1 MSDNTQEGQGPS
13 PRAAT
18 RRRWDLLVTELPS
31 GSTNVNDL
39 ADRFGVSAST
49 IRRDLAVL
57 ASSGRLVR
65 TYGGALRSAHGREV
79 SLNAKKRT
87 HWPEKD
93 IIGKIAAA
101 MVKRG
106 DILLLDAG
114 TTVGR
119 LAWHLRQCD
128 GTTVVTNGMSALL
141 ELADTPGIDVILL
154 GGRLRRPNE
163 AFLGPDAERALRRYQ
178 PDIAFL
184 GADGVDPERGL
195 NCPSSEQA
203 SIKELMATTAREAWV
218 LADHS
223 KLRAA
228 PFPYWAVMPAH
239 TGIVTDPGCPPAA
252 VRAFEQ
258 RGWRIVEDIGDGIR
272 KGLQP
277 GVASGAKRRE
287 RVHKAD
293 SSRPLSP

>member
-1 MSDNTQEGQGPS
+1 VSDNTQEGQGPS

-154 GGRLRRPNE
+154 GGR
-163 AFLGPDAERALRRYQ
+163 
-178 PDIAFL
+178 
-184 GADGVDPERGL
+184 GADVAAASEEGAPARPASAPRGPQRV
-195 NCPSSEQA
+195 PS
-203 SIKELMATTAREAWV
+203 
-218 LADHS
+218 
-223 KLRAA
+223 AA
-228 PFPYWAVMPAH
+228 PAPAPAPAPEE
-239 TGIVTDPGCPPAA
+239 GPGDIVSDDDLP
-252 VRAFEQ
+252 F
-258 RGWRIVEDIGDGIR
+258 
-272 KGLQP
+272 
-277 GVASGAKRRE
+277 
-287 RVHKAD
+287 
-293 SSRPLSP
+293 